1 MSKKRTVD
9 AFRLSAAQVAFLDR
23 GKGITSPNVQAAVEE
38 IMEKLSEADHSHR
51 GEGENSVQLGPD
63 ASAYADSSISLGHGA
78 FTIPEAQRSVALGA
92 DSGAFGE
99 SSVAIGDGANSLTH
113 NGVAIGAGA
122 STTDED
128 ARDAISIGT
137 SAIASSGH
145 ATAIGANAQATL
157 SHSLAIGVYS
167 QSNEEY
173 AIAIGTEAQANSA
186 NSVSVGREAQ
196 ANADDSVTV
205 GYGARANVPKTV
217 VIGRYAESN
226 AESGIAMGDS
236 AMANS
241 EASIAIGN
249 NTMTYGGE
257 NIALGKGAEAYSER
271 SVAIGSGSLA
281 YGDNSVALGPGAFAE
296 EANTIV
302 LGTAEHVVIIPGN
315 LDVLGRI
322 IGGVT
327 WFGPSDDVIAEIDNP
342 IEVEWDEESSPPL
355 FTEKQLTLKNPGR
368 YRIKGTIYADEGSK
382 ATLSILDNTSGNPE
396 RIADLVTTTGQE
408 NFSVDFYW
416 DINVN
421 TTLTFRLDA
430 SPLPGGEIVE
440 SGVVRVTQVKVC
452 GAKID
457 IENGVVGW

>member
-1 MSKKRTVD
+1 MSEKRITD
-9 AFRLSAAQVAFLDR
+9 AFRLSAAQVSFSDR
-23 GKGITSPNVQAAVEE
+23 GKGITSPNVQAAIEE
-38 IMEKLSEADHSHR
+38 MQEKLENIGDHLHR

-63 ASAYADSSISLGHGA
+63 SIALADSSIALGHNA
-78 FTIPEAQRSVALGA
+78 LARKDDEYNAENSVAIGA
-92 DSGAFGE
+92 SAGAHGE
-99 SSVAIGDGANSLTH
+99 SSVAIGDRAD
-113 NGVAIGAGA
+113 AIGNNDIAIGKTA
-122 STTDED
+122 TAYGIEGEG
-128 ARDAISIGT
+128 DAI
-137 SAIASSGH
+137 
-145 ATAIGANAQATL
+145 AIGNWTFAD
-157 SHSLAIGVYS
+157 SRSIAIGS
-167 QSNEEY
+167 EALATRPY
-173 AIAIGTEAQANSA
+173 AIAIGAEWCQANDEHAIAMGTEAQANMPNTISIGGF
-186 NSVSVGREAQ
+186 SQ
-196 ANADDSVTV
+196 ANWNNAV
-205 GYGARANVPKTV
+205 A
-217 VIGRYAESN
+217 IGPFTESN
-226 AESGIAMGDS
+226 DEGAIALGDS
-236 AMANS
+236 AMAHS
-241 EASIAIGN
+241 EASISIGQ
-249 NTMTYGGE
+249 NTMTWGGE
-257 NIALGKGAEAYSER
+257 NIAIGKDAEAYSER
-271 SVAIGSGSLA
+271 SVAIGSGALA
-281 YGDNSVALGPGAFAE
+281 LDDNSVAIGPGAIAE
-296 EANTIV
+296 ETNTIV

-396 RIADLVTTTGQE
+396 RIADLVVTTDQE

-416 DINVN
+416 DIGVN

-457 IENGVVGW
+457 IGNGVVGW